1 MKKVFI
7 IFFLCLL
14 HKQLIAQ
21 NPPGEPNIAW
31 METEYQLSDENV
43 DITFVWDMW
52 WGENGDHW
60 KLLQNGNVI
69 YETEIAPN
77 TPQPQHDEVIIN
89 FTVTGQFD
97 FMIDLCNYYERDEI
111 CTSSNPITI
120 TIFGGEGETEIDHG
134 FGISDWGEQFFSPFV
149 DATSW
154 PPFSLYEMAQ
164 ATGVKFFNLGFIVA
178 RDNNNCEATWGG
190 YYTLDGW
197 TFAGDYM

>member
-1 MKKVFI
+1 MLFFYFRTRLKFCLNKVLKMKKVFI
-7 IFFLCLL
+7 IFFMCLL

-52 WGENGDHW
+52 GGENGDHW

-77 TPQPQHDEVIIN
+77 TPQPQHDEVIII

-97 FMIDLCNYYERDEI
+97 FIFV
-111 CTSSNPITI
+111 CT
-120 TIFGGEGETEIDHG
+120 
-134 FGISDWGEQFFSPFV
+134 
-149 DATSW
+149 
-154 PPFSLYEMAQ
+154 
-164 ATGVKFFNLGFIVA
+164 
-178 RDNNNCEATWGG
+178 
-190 YYTLDGW
+190 
-197 TFAGDYM
+197 